1 VGPNRS
7 AVGATVIKREYADL
21 AHDRLVT
28 LRESVAADTFADFVG
43 HLAEVLDGGADRDV
57 SGEEWAA
64 KFHFSRF
71 HFDRMIRSVAGEP
84 PQAFRRRILLE
95 RAAYRMVTTRAPLI
109 DIAVEAGYG
118 SHEAFTRA
126 FTRAYGAT
134 PAAWRKEP
142 GRIRIPA
149 PSDVHFHP
157 PGSLRLPARDKVTA
171 MDLMTR
177 MVEHHIWLTGE
188 MVRLAGRLTDAQ
200 LDQPIELDVDD
211 DQQTIRTLL
220 SRLIGQMG
228 MWNAAVAMRDYDWSL
243 EEHES
248 LSSMRERLVA
258 EGPTFLSQVY
268 EVVEQDRLDDTFVD
282 ALCEPAEV
290 FTYGGMIAHV
300 LTFAAHRRTLVVL
313 ALSKHGVEELGWGDP
328 MVWVATPHAG

>member
-1 VGPNRS
+1 M
-7 AVGATVIKREYADL
+7 AHDQTVTTPADL
-21 AHDRLVT
+21 FG
-28 LRESVAADTFADFVG
+28 EFVD
-43 HLAEVLDGGADRDV
+43 HLAEALDQEL
-57 SGEEWAA
+57 SGDEVAA
-64 KFHFSRF
+64 QFHFSRF
-71 HFDRMIRSVAGEP
+71 HFDRMIRGVAGEP

-126 FTRAYGAT
+126 FARAYGVA
-134 PAAWRKEP
+134 PAVWRRSP

-157 PGSLRLPARDKVTA
+157 PGSLRLPARDKVTS

-177 MVEHHIWLTGE
+177 MVEHHVWLTGE

-200 LDQPIELDVDD
+200 LDQPIALDVDD
-211 DQQTIRTLL
+211 DEQTIRSLL

-228 MWNAAVAMRDYDWSL
+228 MWNAAVALRDYDWSV
-243 EEHES
+243 EEQES
-248 LSSMRERLVA
+248 LGSMRERLAV
-258 EGPTFLSQVY
+258 EGPDFLSQVR
-268 EVVEQDRLDDTFVD
+268 EVVEQERLDDTFVD

-313 ALSKHGVEELGWGDP
+313 ALASHGVDDLGWGDP
-328 MVWVATPHAG
+328 MVWVATPAR